1 MEKLH
6 NCSVCHKNFKNNNII
21 HADVIR
27 EGIYKLIQ
35 NDIPNWNE
43 SSVICKDDLHFY
55 QNKYIHSIVESEKG
69 ELTVLENQVLNAMK
83 EHDLISI
90 TSDTSLDH
98 KWTRGE
104 KVADKIA
111 TFGGSWTFMGFFA
124 AFLII
129 WIGMNA
135 TVIFWK
141 PVDPYPFI
149 LLNLLLSCLAAIQ
162 APIILMSQ
170 NRQEEKDRLRAQY
183 DYQVNLKAELEI
195 RQLHE
200 KVDHLLSH
208 QWERLAQ
215 IQEVQIDLLE
225 ELRQKSK

>member
-6 NCSVCHKNFKNNNII
+6 TCAVCHKNFKNNQVV
-21 HADVIR
+21 HADVVR
-27 EGIYKLIQ
+27 EGINKLIR
-35 NDIPNWNE
+35 NDIPTWNE
-43 SSVICKDDLHFY
+43 TSEICKDDLHLY
-55 QNKYIHSIVESEKG
+55 QNKYIHTIVESEKG

-90 TSDTSLDH
+90 TSDTTLDH
-98 KWTRGE
+98 AWTRGE
-104 KVADKIA
+104 RVADKIA
-111 TFGGSWTFMGFFA
+111 TFGGSWAFMGFFA

-200 KVDHLLSH
+200 KMDHLLSH

-215 IQEVQIDLLE
+215 IQEIQIDLLE
-225 ELRQKSK
+225 ELRKKTK